1 VNDTTTLKGL
11 VFLGDSRS
19 DLLRVRASVSGSLI
33 PNTTNLYDLGSES
46 NRWRD
51 LFLSGSSLH
60 IGKTNDE
67 SLIGFNDTTDTF
79 FIDSNVGTPVPTR
92 RNMLSILNTGNVGM
106 GTNSPDTKLEVVGTI
121 SGSTVLSS
129 GKIAGSGALV
139 IGGAVTLKGVTSC
152 TALQSASNG
161 ALSCNNAVYL
171 QSSTGSLQTFFNG
184 LYLRTSTGSLQTF
197 FNGLYLRTSTGALSN
212 AFKNIFIASSTGA
225 LKLNFSSQFVQS
237 STGSLQTFFN
247 KRYVSVAGDTMT
259 GGLLIVNGGP
269 GTQSVDAG
277 VLLEVAGLMS
287 GKTLRVQDQIN
298 LSGALV
304 IKKTAGSATGNILVV
319 DTKGLVYD
327 ATNKRVGI
335 GNTQPQGLLH
345 AKTASRS
352 TVFDA
357 SNGLTWHDLII
368 QNPNNSLN
376 SAVGLAFELNGTYHT
391 NAATGIAAVKSTDGS
406 DYGADMVFI
415 TRPQAAV
422 AAERMRLTS
431 AGFFGI
437 GTTAPGAPLVVQ
449 KGNDNAGDNALRI
462 QSTSSTEF
470 GFFEPNAASDYLR
483 MGYYNGASFANV
495 FLEGSVGINTSSP
508 DAKLDVESAQDTEH
522 IRFTDS
528 TNADSVG
535 LYSGQGT
542 PIGTVTAQLGS
553 MYFDSTGG
561 KVYIKAVGDSTNTGW
576 QEIQTGSGSL
586 QMARMNKTVGT
597 QNIYGGQ
604 VRQKVYL
611 DAISFDVGGIANVVS
626 GTTGSGRITIKKA
639 GKYLVTSSWQI
650 GSNCAASD
658 RVDTAIYKN
667 NSLVELS
674 EQQCSTQIVESPV
687 TQIFDLA
694 VNDYL
699 EMFVGIGTANTT
711 STGLHAS
718 PYLSVVQLNVSPGA
732 DIAELYGSYDKLNPG
747 DVVVLDPARH
757 SMVKKSTSAY
767 ESGLVGI
774 ISTAPG
780 MVLGGDYTPPQGAK
794 TVVLGLAGRVPVK
807 VTTENG
813 RILPGDLLTSSSKP
827 GFAMKATGPGPVV
840 GQALEGFNGVEAQ
853 EGLIMAFINN
863 SRIGPAGLGTG
874 SGTLALSASATLRC
888 LSITKNF
895 AKPSAVTA
903 MMPGTIRSRSP
914 PKTRTP
920 VRSVRTPLRAR
931 GHQHRR
937 STDVRGGDYR
947 DDADH
952 DARDGACIPDAR
964 DGESGY
970 ARMIVINTDGGARGN
985 PGPAASAYVIA
996 EDGRVLAEKGTYLGN
1011 SLTNNWAEYQGLIQG
1026 LEKAR
1031 ELGLT
1036 DADVEVRMDSELI
1049 VKQMNGEY
1057 KVKHPDL
1064 KGLYM
1069 AVQELLEDFAAVR
1082 FVHVRRAENKEAKH
1096 KSN

>member
-1 VNDTTTLKGL
+1 
-11 VFLGDSRS
+11 
-19 DLLRVRASVSGSLI
+19 
-33 PNTTNLYDLGSES
+33 
-46 NRWRD
+46 
-51 LFLSGSSLH
+51 
-60 IGKTNDE
+60 
-67 SLIGFNDTTDTF
+67 
-79 FIDSNVGTPVPTR
+79 
-92 RNMLSILNTGNVGM
+92 
-106 GTNSPDTKLEVVGTI
+106 
-121 SGSTVLSS
+121 
-129 GKIAGSGALV
+129 
-139 IGGAVTLKGVTSC
+139 
-152 TALQSASNG
+152 
-161 ALSCNNAVYL
+161 
-171 QSSTGSLQTFFNG
+171 
-184 LYLRTSTGSLQTF
+184 
-197 FNGLYLRTSTGALSN
+197 
-212 AFKNIFIASSTGA
+212 
-225 LKLNFSSQFVQS
+225 
-237 STGSLQTFFN
+237 
-247 KRYVSVAGDTMT
+247 
-259 GGLLIVNGGP
+259 
-269 GTQSVDAG
+269 
-277 VLLEVAGLMS
+277 
-287 GKTLRVQDQIN
+287 
-298 LSGALV
+298 
-304 IKKTAGSATGNILVV
+304 
-319 DTKGLVYD
+319 
-327 ATNKRVGI
+327 
-335 GNTQPQGLLH
+335 
-345 AKTASRS
+345 
-352 TVFDA
+352 
-357 SNGLTWHDLII
+357 
-368 QNPNNSLN
+368 
-376 SAVGLAFELNGTYHT
+376 
-391 NAATGIAAVKSTDGS
+391 
-406 DYGADMVFI
+406 MVFI

-874 SGTLALSASATLRC
+874 SGTLALSASGTQMMIHDTVQQLIGSGALVESVGSEIGRQIAALHLEDVISSKVQALIDARLATGATIVQEHAAAFSIPENLELSGSLIVNENLTAHQGRFTGDLYVDGVLSVQQLNVPQGIQVNGVLTAAGMNLESGSVLSAHDIIVRNALHVIGPVTIDGLAEFFGDVDIHGELRISTKQAGEALLPAGARSVTVTFGSGGFLTVPVVTATSDDFTPWRLAYRTQTGFVIEVKDVSERDILFTWLALPTTFGSPTLTASVIDDEEQPPIVESGATL
-888 LSITKNF
+888 LPF
-895 AKPSAVTA
+895 
-903 MMPGTIRSRSP
+903 
-914 PKTRTP
+914 P
-920 VRSVRTPLRAR
+920 V
-931 GHQHRR
+931 
-937 STDVRGGDYR
+937 
-947 DDADH
+947 
-952 DARDGACIPDAR
+952 
-964 DGESGY
+964 
-970 ARMIVINTDGGARGN
+970 
-985 PGPAASAYVIA
+985 GPA
-996 EDGRVLAEKGTYLGN
+996 T
-1011 SLTNNWAEYQGLIQG
+1011 
-1026 LEKAR
+1026 
-1031 ELGLT
+1031 
-1036 DADVEVRMDSELI
+1036 
-1049 VKQMNGEY
+1049 
-1057 KVKHPDL
+1057 
-1064 KGLYM
+1064 
-1069 AVQELLEDFAAVR
+1069 
-1082 FVHVRRAENKEAKH
+1082 RR
-1096 KSN
+1096 